1 MRRTIAVA
9 TILVLASASLGAL
22 DDETIPTEL
31 LLDAE
36 ATQAGGEELVSIG
49 GEVSHYDLDGFPEDD
64 AGQLVLAAH
73 QEGPMVYLR
82 GEDLGFLLYAQY
94 VNQQRDAVF
103 LARTGTIIDTLPD
116 GSGHPIPFGYGAVK
130 LNRVYVSVVEALLK
144 PHISDNQKEYRAFPI
159 EDLYAGAFVG
169 IDGVGL
175 AARYVLREMYT
186 AHLQIGINPF
196 GSAVAGSILNTY
208 WVPIHL
214 GAGYRFPGL
223 FPEFLG
229 QNLWTVGA
237 DLYAG
242 LGDRDGDP
250 ATAPGFVLPGAFLD
264 VERLL
269 YDEHAVQVD
278 FRTDPRPHNYR
289 VNALNLRLG
298 LYLDFPA
305 LVNGGGFLKALLSFG
320 YQFTVLGPRI
330 PEHEFKET
338 KVLYVHDLYREDLER
353 QRQRRAARAQR

>member
-1 MRRTIAVA
+1 
-9 TILVLASASLGAL
+9 
-22 DDETIPTEL
+22 
-31 LLDAE
+31 
-36 ATQAGGEELVSIG
+36 
-49 GEVSHYDLDGFPEDD
+49 
-64 AGQLVLAAH
+64 
-73 QEGPMVYLR
+73 MVYLR
-82 GEDLGFLLYAQY
+82 DEDLGFLLYAQY

-103 LARTGTIIDTLPD
+103 LARTGTIVDTLPD

-130 LNRVYVSVVEALLK
+130 LNRAYVSVVEALLK
-144 PHISDNQKEYRAFPI
+144 PHISDNQKEYLPFPLR
-159 EDLYAGAFVG
+159 DVYAGAFVG
-169 IDGVGL
+169 IDGVSVG
-175 AARYVLREMYT
+175 ARYVLRETYT
-186 AHLQIGINPF
+186 AHLQLGINPF

-208 WVPIHL
+208 WVPIHI

-229 QNLWTVGA
+229 QNLWTVGG

-269 YDEHAVQVD
+269 YDEHAVEVD
-278 FRTDPRPHNYR
+278 FRSDPRPHNYR
-289 VNALNLRLG
+289 VNALSLRLG

-320 YQFTVLGPRI
+320 YQFNISGPQI

-338 KVLYVHDLYREDLER
+338 KVLFVHDLYREDLER
-353 QRQRRAARAQR
+353 QRQRRAARAKR